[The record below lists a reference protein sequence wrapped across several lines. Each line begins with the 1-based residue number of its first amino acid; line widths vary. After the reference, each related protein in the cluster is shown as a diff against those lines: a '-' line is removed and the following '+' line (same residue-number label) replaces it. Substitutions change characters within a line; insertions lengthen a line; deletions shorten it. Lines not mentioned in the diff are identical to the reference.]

1 MFKTLFHTIGLSRL
15 NMFKKE
21 LDEGTRRTYIELERV
36 QIIIDNRRNT
46 MHVAGTCLSY
56 LLEQI
61 VPEAV

>member
-1 MFKTLFHTIGLSRL
+1 
-15 NMFKKE
+15 MFKKE